1 MLYKQFFLI
10 YIDFF
15 TVKPYYIT
23 YRIRFKGGVFL
34 SNLGNKEVMAK
45 NIQYY
50 MDRQGIDRRKL
61 SADLSI
67 SYTTLTDW
75 LKAKTYPRIDKIEML
90 SNYFSISKADLVE
103 ERHPATTITQISD
116 TTAKLEEPRQKN
128 VLSYAERQLEEQL
141 HEQEIVN
148 NKVVPL
154 VGKSAAN
161 PAALEYG
168 DTDIEQQS
176 FAHVPDNADC
186 AIYIQGDS
194 MEPLIKNGSIVFYK
208 KQCDVENGEIAIV
221 EIDGDGVTCKKLIK
235 DYENERIIL
244 RSINKKYDDRVLKCE
259 EIRIIGKVVM

>member
-1 MLYKQFFLI
+1 MTEIKTENLSQYIGNRIKLYR
-10 YIDFF
+10 
-15 TVKPYYIT
+15 VKKKMT
-23 YRIRFKGGVFL
+23 QEELANR
-34 SNLGNKEVMAK
+34 LGTK
-45 NIQYY
+45 
-50 MDRQGIDRRKL
+50 
-61 SADLSI
+61 
-67 SYTTLTDW
+67 
-75 LKAKTYPRIDKIEML
+75 KATI
-90 SNYFSISKADLVE
+90 SNYETGYRSPQQDMLFDLARVLEISVNDLFPPIQKSKEENSIE
-103 ERHPATTITQISD
+103 TIYK
-116 TTAKLEEPRQKN
+116 KLEPYRKEKVYN
-128 VLSYAERQLEEQL
+128 FAEEQL
-141 HEQEIVN
+141 HEQETVN
-148 NKVVPL
+148 NKVIPL

-161 PAALEYG
+161 PAVLEYG

-176 FAHVPDNADC
+176 FAHVPENADC

>member
-1 MLYKQFFLI
+1 ME
-10 YIDFF
+10 
-15 TVKPYYIT
+15 
-23 YRIRFKGGVFL
+23 
-34 SNLGNKEVMAK
+34 SE
-45 NIQYY
+45 
-50 MDRQGIDRRKL
+50 KL
-61 SADLSI
+61 SKYIGQKIKLYRSKKN
-67 SYTTLTDW
+67 LTQEE
-75 LKAKTYPRIDKIEML
+75 LARKVGTKKATI
-90 SNYFSISKADLVE
+90 SNYETGYRSPQQDMLFELANVLDISINDLFPPSSNSKNNHSSIE
-103 ERHPATTITQISD
+103 TIYE
-116 TTAKLEEPRQKN
+116 KLEPYRKEK
-128 VLSYAERQLEEQL
+128 VYTFAEEQL
-141 HEQEIVN
+141 HEQETVN
-148 NKVVPL
+148 NKVIPL

-161 PAALEYG
+161 PAVLEYG

-235 DYENERIIL
+235 DYENELIIL

>member
-1 MLYKQFFLI
+1 MESKIVFGKMVDYFRRENNLTMEELGVKLGKTKSTISRWISGERSPKMEEVEQLAELFNTDIETLI
-10 YIDFF
+10 FG
-15 TVKPYYIT
+15 TNSTNVT
-23 YRIRFKGGVFL
+23 
-34 SNLGNKEVMAK
+34 
-45 NIQYY
+45 
-50 MDRQGIDRRKL
+50 
-61 SADLSI
+61 
-67 SYTTLTDW
+67 
-75 LKAKTYPRIDKIEML
+75 IDKI
-90 SNYFSISKADLVE
+90 YK
-103 ERHPATTITQISD
+103 
-116 TTAKLEEPRQKN
+116 KLEPYRKEK
-128 VLSYAERQLEEQL
+128 VYTFAEEQL
-141 HEQEIVN
+141 HEQETVN
-148 NKVVPL
+148 NKVIPL

-161 PAALEYG
+161 PAVLEYG

>member
-1 MLYKQFFLI
+1 ME
-10 YIDFF
+10 
-15 TVKPYYIT
+15 
-23 YRIRFKGGVFL
+23 
-34 SNLGNKEVMAK
+34 SE
-45 NIQYY
+45 
-50 MDRQGIDRRKL
+50 KL
-61 SADLSI
+61 SKYIGQKIKLYRSKKN
-67 SYTTLTDW
+67 LTQEE
-75 LKAKTYPRIDKIEML
+75 LARKVGTKKATI
-90 SNYFSISKADLVE
+90 SNYETGYRSPQQDMLFELANVLDISINDLFPPSSNSKNNHSSIE
-103 ERHPATTITQISD
+103 TIYE
-116 TTAKLEEPRQKN
+116 KLEPYRKEK
-128 VLSYAERQLEEQL
+128 VYTFAEEQL
-141 HEQEIVN
+141 HEQETVN
-148 NKVVPL
+148 NKVIPL

-161 PAALEYG
+161 PAVLEYG

-259 EIRIIGKVVM
+259 EIRIIGKVVV

>member
-1 MLYKQFFLI
+1 MPILESKIVFGKMVDYFRRENNLTMEELGVKLGKTKSTISRWISGERSPKMEEVEQLAELFNTDIETLI
-10 YIDFF
+10 FG
-15 TVKPYYIT
+15 TNSTNVT
-23 YRIRFKGGVFL
+23 
-34 SNLGNKEVMAK
+34 
-45 NIQYY
+45 
-50 MDRQGIDRRKL
+50 
-61 SADLSI
+61 
-67 SYTTLTDW
+67 
-75 LKAKTYPRIDKIEML
+75 IDKI
-90 SNYFSISKADLVE
+90 YK
-103 ERHPATTITQISD
+103 
-116 TTAKLEEPRQKN
+116 KLEPYRKEK
-128 VLSYAERQLEEQL
+128 VYTFAEEQL
-141 HEQEIVN
+141 HEQETVN
-148 NKVVPL
+148 NKVIPL

-161 PAALEYG
+161 PAVLEYG